1 MTGWIVRVVVFS
13 AMSIA
18 SAIGVWKVHTAVGGQ
33 LGAIGGVLGA
43 LVAALMLGGLLW
55 IIAVLRRRILR
66 STGVVRQAHCRQ
78 NNNMSL

>member
-55 IIAVLRRRILR
+55 IIAVLLLKGPRKGTR
-66 STGVVRQAHCRQ
+66 SGGPRAKARDRW
-78 NNNMSL
+78 